1 MAIDKVIYNSS
12 TNYHGSEIK
21 FLLLLLLLSM
31 TFYPWTIDSFAQCC
45 LLSILGR
52 KVVYLVYAYQL
63 YIMFQFINL
72 EYWLIG
78 MISLSG
84 MQGMIRVFHTLLAT

>member
-1 MAIDKVIYNSS
+1 MVIDKVIYISS

-21 FLLLLLLLSM
+21 FLLLLLSM
-31 TFYPWTIDSFAQCC
+31 TFYPWTIDSFSQCC

-52 KVVYLVYAYQL
+52 KVVYLVYAHQL
-63 YIMFQFINL
+63 YIMFQFIIL
-72 EYWLIG
+72 EYWLMG
-78 MISLSG
+78 MISLSD